1 MSIFFKNTLLK
12 WHDPLERDLPWK
24 TTNDPYKIWLSEVIL
39 QQTRV
44 DQGRPYYLKFVEN
57 YPNVKSF
64 SEAPLSDVLRL
75 WQGLGYYARAR
86 NMHLAAKQVID
97 QFNGVFPTFYNDLL
111 KIKGVGPYTAAAI
124 SSFSINEPRAVLDG
138 NVFRVL
144 ARFFNINVPI
154 DTNEGKLIFFNL
166 ANECLEKSMPGK
178 YNQAIMDFGAL
189 VCTPKNPNCMMCPLQ
204 NNCAAFFE
212 KTISDLP
219 VKSKK
224 IIKKERFFLYQIVN
238 RKGSVAIQKRVE
250 KDIWQELYEFPVLEF
265 NNQAELLKSPLIAKD
280 CDNVISLKQTL
291 THQIIHGFFVF
302 CGTKLQEDNN
312 KGEVLWIN
320 SSELSKF
327 AFPKIICQF
336 LEGNYF

>member
-111 KIKGVGPYTAAAI
+111 KIKVSADILPLQYLL
-124 SSFSINEPRAVLDG
+124 FQLM
-138 NVFRVL
+138 
-144 ARFFNINVPI
+144 
-154 DTNEGKLIFFNL
+154 NL
-166 ANECLEKSMPGK
+166 ELFWMETCLE
-178 YNQAIMDFGAL
+178 F
-189 VCTPKNPNCMMCPLQ
+189 
-204 NNCAAFFE
+204 
-212 KTISDLP
+212 
-219 VKSKK
+219 
-224 IIKKERFFLYQIVN
+224 
-238 RKGSVAIQKRVE
+238 
-250 KDIWQELYEFPVLEF
+250 
-265 NNQAELLKSPLIAKD
+265 
-280 CDNVISLKQTL
+280 
-291 THQIIHGFFVF
+291 
-302 CGTKLQEDNN
+302 
-312 KGEVLWIN
+312 
-320 SSELSKF
+320 
-327 AFPKIICQF
+327 
-336 LEGNYF
+336 